1 MVSGPKNFQMIN
13 LIKEKLNGEIEEYP
27 SRIIEIKDDVY
38 IIENPVRKSELVM
51 FLNGSKIK
59 VTYMVENQGM
69 HYFEAEVVDKLRDT
83 PPVIIIRK
91 VSDIQKNQRRSFFRI
106 DACID
111 VEIRKVDDIITEKT
125 MSSDISAGGMRLFTH
140 QIFRLGDVAELSFKL
155 GNINVEVEAKTV
167 KVWDTTHDGVNIS
180 LEFLNV
186 TENEQDAIVKFIF
199 EKQRENLK
207 KGILEK

>member
-155 GNINVEVEAKTV
+155 GNINV
-167 KVWDTTHDGVNIS
+167 DIS

>member
-1 MVSGPKNFQMIN
+1 
-13 LIKEKLNGEIEEYP
+13 
-27 SRIIEIKDDVY
+27 
-38 IIENPVRKSELVM
+38 
-51 FLNGSKIK
+51 
-59 VTYMVENQGM
+59 
-69 HYFEAEVVDKLRDT
+69 
-83 PPVIIIRK
+83 
-91 VSDIQKNQRRSFFRI
+91 
-106 DACID
+106 
-111 VEIRKVDDIITEKT
+111 

>member
-125 MSSDISAGGMRLFTH
+125 MSSDISAAGMRHFTH

-207 KGILEK
+207 KGIL